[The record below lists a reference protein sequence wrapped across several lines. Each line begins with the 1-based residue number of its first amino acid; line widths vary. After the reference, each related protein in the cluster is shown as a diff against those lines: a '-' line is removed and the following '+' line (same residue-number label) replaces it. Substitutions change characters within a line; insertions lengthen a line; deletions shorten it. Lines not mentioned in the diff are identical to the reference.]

1 MISKIIAEAEIQKAK
16 KYIDYV
22 DKIVIVTHISPDG
35 DAIGSSLGLYH
46 FLLEM
51 DKQVNVIVPNDFPE
65 FLKWMK
71 GAHDIIIHEKNPQI
85 AEETIAA
92 AELIFCLDF
101 NTLKRTEKVGTF
113 VKQSTAKKVM
123 IDHHLEPDDFCNVT
137 MSYPQIS
144 STSEMVFR
152 FICRMGFYEYL
163 NSCAAECIYAGMMTD
178 TGAFTFNSNNAEIYY
193 IIGELIKKGIDKDK
207 IYSLVY
213 NTYSIDRLKLQGY
226 VLYEKMKVFPELK
239 TSLVD
244 LSQVELDKFNYQK
257 GDVEGFVNIPLSSE
271 EIVFSVLIKEENG
284 YVKISLR
291 SKGKFPCNEFAA
303 AHFNGGGHLNAAG
316 GEYFGSL
323 KNAIKHFEMV
333 LPQYKELLLTANMPQ
348 NGGKIINISG

>member
-1 MISKIIAEAEIQKAK
+1 MITKIIAEAEIQKAK

-46 FLLEM
+46 FLIEM

-71 GAHDIIIHEKNPQI
+71 GANDIIIHEKNPQI
-85 AEETIAA
+85 AEESIAA

-101 NTLKRTEKVGTF
+101 NILKRIEKVGPF
-113 VKQSTAKKVM
+113 VKQSKAKKVM
-123 IDHHLEPDDFCNVT
+123 IDHHLEPDNFCNVT

-144 STSEMVFR
+144 SASEMVFR
-152 FICRMGFYEYL
+152 FICRMGFFEYL
-163 NSCAAECIYAGMMTD
+163 NKKCAECIYTGMMTD
-178 TGAFTFNSNNAEIYY
+178 TGAFTFNSNNSEIYY

-207 IYSLVY
+207 IYALVY
-213 NTYSIDRLKLQGY
+213 NTSSIDRLKLQGY
-226 VLYEKMKVFPELK
+226 VLYEKMKVFPESK
-239 TSLVD
+239 TTLIS
-244 LSQVELDKFNYQK
+244 LSQAELNKFNYQK
-257 GDVEGFVNIPLSSE
+257 GDTEGFVNMPLTSG
-271 EIVFSVLIKEENG
+271 EIVFSALIKEEKG

-291 SKGKFPCNEFAA
+291 SKGNFPCNQFAT

-316 GEYFGSL
+316 GEYYGSL
-323 KNAIKHFEMV
+323 KNAIKHFEEV
-333 LPQYKELLLTANMPQ
+333 LPQYEELLLKN
-348 NGGKIINISG
+348 